1 MTKESFDKQDKSLM
15 DALKDA
21 REKQAPPVIM
31 KNFSASVEAK
41 IRERQPSLEIRFKPK
56 RAWVPVWA
64 PVFAVLV
71 IGSVLVLRSPVG
83 IREIPASPKIIEL
96 AQANAA
102 QLSDEIAELRELG
115 VWTDEDEKSS
125 GVISESD
132 MDDLEFSSADNVNSE
147 IRLV

>member
-1 MTKESFDKQDKSLM
+1 MTKEPFEKQDKSLM

-41 IRERQPSLEIRFKPK
+41 IREKQPGVEIKFKPK

-71 IGSVLVLRSPVG
+71 IGLVLVLRSPVG
-83 IREIPASPKIIEL
+83 IREIPASSKIIEL
-96 AQANAA
+96 AQANTA
-102 QLSDEIAELRELG
+102 QLSDEVAELRELG
-115 VWTDEDEKSS
+115 AWTDEDEKSS
-125 GVISESD
+125 GIISESD
-132 MDDLEFSSADNVNSE
+132 MDDLELSNANSVSDTQ
-147 IRLV
+147 LT